1 MQNNKYQKILIIYH
15 KININKYNKNQLKF
29 GIIFIVLINVI
40 FLKIVIIYK
49 DKLKKL
55 HILDKSII
63 KINKKKRSRQIIIKN
78 NRNKYKIIKNN
89 RNKYK
94 INRNNRDNRDN
105 RDSNRIQN
113 IYFCNLAV
121 ELVTLYFHYYDNT
134 ISSITKAVIFQHR
147 QSN

>member
-15 KININKYNKNQLKF
+15 KININKHNKNQLKF

-63 KINKKKRSRQIIIKN
+63 KINNGKRSREIINRN
-78 NRNKYKIIKNN
+78 NRNN

-94 INRNNRDNRDN
+94 INRNNRSNTN
-105 RDSNRIQN
+105 SNRIQN

-121 ELVTLYFHYYDNT
+121 ELVTLYSHYYDNT
-134 ISSITKAVIFQHR
+134 ISSITKAVIFQHK

>member
-78 NRNKYKIIKNN
+78 NRNKYKI
-89 RNKYK
+89 
-94 INRNNRDNRDN
+94 NRNNRDNRDN

-121 ELVTLYFHYYDNT
+121 VLVTLYFHYYDNT

>member
-63 KINKKKRSRQIIIKN
+63 KINKRKRSR
-78 NRNKYKIIKNN
+78 
-89 RNKYK
+89 
-94 INRNNRDNRDN
+94 
-105 RDSNRIQN
+105 
-113 IYFCNLAV
+113 
-121 ELVTLYFHYYDNT
+121 
-134 ISSITKAVIFQHR
+134 
-147 QSN
+147 